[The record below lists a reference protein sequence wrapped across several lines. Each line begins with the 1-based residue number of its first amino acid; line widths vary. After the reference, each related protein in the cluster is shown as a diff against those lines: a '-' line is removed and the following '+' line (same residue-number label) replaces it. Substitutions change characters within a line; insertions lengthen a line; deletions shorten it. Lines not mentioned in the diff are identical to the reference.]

1 MPTVPLIIKGES
13 EIVFP
18 TYDITVYMRYG
29 DTISGLLSSI
39 KVLQGLDPYPESM
52 LYTDPTATNNVV
64 KQPIFFGI
72 PGVTYEITTHV
83 STDLGDLIDVVW
95 MVSVMPSASVE
106 VPSRNFYS
114 LLYPFT
120 HTESLSSTSS
130 LSKIS
135 SLEILNDSMNV
146 SVSLGL
152 VDLQDAVKYLTYSFT
167 ESINSTASLN
177 SINLIK
183 TVDYETYQFD
193 ESLNSTAWVSIVTL
207 IVTTGYVTTTLS
219 DNLTSSVSLSGV
231 VLT

>member
-1 MPTVPLIIKGES
+1 MPTVPLIIKGEF

-52 LYTDPTATNNVV
+52 LYTDPVATNNVV

-72 PGVTYEITTHV
+72 PGVTYEITTHI

-95 MVSVMPSASVE
+95 IVSVMPSASVE
-106 VPSRNFYS
+106 VSSRNFYS

-120 HTESLSSTSS
+120 YTESLSSTSS
-130 LSKIS
+130 LSLSKL
-135 SLEILNDSMNV
+135 SLSEILNDSINA

-152 VDLQDAVKYLTYSFT
+152 VDLQDSVKYLTHSFT
-167 ESINSTASLN
+167 EIINSIVSLK
-177 SINLIK
+177 SVDLIS
-183 TVDYETYQFD
+183 VPSYQFN
-193 ESLNSTAWVSIVTL
+193 ESLNSTAWVSSVTL
-207 IVTTGYVTTTLS
+207 IVTVSYVTTTLS